1 MTIIGEPHRHARPNC
16 RKEYRQILLEVP
28 SLHAARRQKLLVI
41 DLSPVHRVIHVA
53 AGRETPGFMNRTSS
67 SNLFDQLP
75 HGYRID
81 VRFGTTY
88 DRAPS
93 GADDLTMICGVD
105 TREAVILNRLGVYF
119 LAQVA
124 LWQRR
129 EAAAFAD
136 ELGMS
141 LSTLLEEQW
150 IEQAHRICR
159 PQPVEPSSNSRHLPA
174 SVIRTVSLL
183 GCALLVGCM
192 VVYWMSLRTN
202 PSLRG
207 VLSADITSLRVP
219 AESRLLESFVEAGD
233 EIFSGDKL
241 ITLEKTEHVAMI
253 RLQEERVRELERQ
266 LRQAEAQAALD
277 LAWRSREL
285 DRELS
290 DVRTRAHLIQEV
302 KRTAAEDSHGSASV
316 SSESPSEPSKGI
328 AAQTVSQS
336 QFYEEPETSQSPN
349 SMVFISGAS
358 GKSSIDVARPAAP
371 LQIAPVAPQPKP
383 QKVVLAS
390 EPKPDAM
397 LSVEAKNVEQRLQRL
412 EELRSLLPKQVRT
425 AAGVESV
432 RLQYEEANQRLTEM
446 NTLSREVAV
455 LCPSHGKVGQVRYQP
470 GDNMS
475 TGEIML
481 KILHTDRRYVLLHV
495 PTRRVNEIQPG
506 TVVELVFPGDGHYRG
521 KVSNLPMLAESSPP
535 GGTSL
540 VTVRVEPVG
549 RLWPEIPIGSQIDV
563 VVGSKRLF

>member
-1 MTIIGEPHRHARPNC
+1 
-16 RKEYRQILLEVP
+16 
-28 SLHAARRQKLLVI
+28 
-41 DLSPVHRVIHVA
+41 
-53 AGRETPGFMNRTSS
+53 MNRSS
-67 SNLFDQLP
+67 ASNLFDQLP

-81 VRFGTTY
+81 RRFGTAY
-88 DRAPS
+88 DHAPS

-105 TREAVILNRLGVYF
+105 TREAVILNRLGIYF
-119 LAQVA
+119 LAQIA

-150 IEQAHRICR
+150 IEQAQRICR
-159 PQPVEPSSNSRHLPA
+159 PQPTSPSNNSRHLPA
-174 SVIRTVSLL
+174 SVVRTVSLL
-183 GCALLVGCM
+183 SCGLLVGCM

-202 PSLRG
+202 PPLRG

-219 AESRLLESFVEAGD
+219 TESRMIESFVQAGD

-241 ITLEKTEHVAMI
+241 ITLEKTEHIAMI

-266 LRQAEAQAALD
+266 LRQAEAKAALD

-302 KRTAAEDSHGSASV
+302 KRTTVEEPFRSASV
-316 SSESPSEPSKGI
+316 SDESEPLATESAATTDGI
-328 AAQTVSQS
+328 TDTTVSQS
-336 QFYEEPETSQSPN
+336 QFYEDGREDDVPVPTAN
-349 SMVFISGAS
+349 NMVFISGAS
-358 GKSSIDVARPAAP
+358 GESSIDVARPAP
-371 LQIAPVAPQPKP
+371 KRVARLEIPQPKPQP

-397 LSVEAKNVEQRLQRL
+397 LNIEAASVELRLQKL
-412 EELRSLLPKQVRT
+412 EELRSLLPQQVRT

-446 NTLSREVAV
+446 NTLSRDVAV

-475 TGEIML
+475 AGEIML

-495 PTRRVNEIQPG
+495 PTRRVNESQPG
-506 TVVELVFPGDGHYRG
+506 TAVGLVSPGDDHYRG
-521 KVSNLPMLAESSPP
+521 KVSNLPMLAESTQP

-540 VTVRVEPVG
+540 VTVRVEPTG

-563 VVGSKRLF
+563 VVGSKRVF